1 MYRFQTGQESQDEE
15 RQKRAVSFW
24 RFSLEMWRHA
34 SVQNGVLTLQ
44 DEFGANINTLLFAS
58 WLALEGRKF
67 DPNSVAQSGLSDWN
81 ATMTAPLRAL
91 RRQAKRASVE
101 LYQCLK
107 SAELAAERHEQ
118 RLLVS
123 IYTNHPVRDEQATES
138 REARLRANLVSY
150 LRTLG
155 SQNKDPALSFCQALL
170 QQALSYSPSTT
181 QEPDSP

>member
-1 MYRFQTGQESQDEE
+1 MYRFQTGQESQD
-15 RQKRAVSFW
+15 RAVGFW
-24 RFSLEMWRHA
+24 LFSLEMWRHEP
-34 SVQNGVLTLQ
+34 VQKGLLALQ
-44 DEFGANINTLLFAS
+44 DEYGANINTLLFAA
-58 WLALEGRKF
+58 WLALEGRNF
-67 DPNSVAQSGLSDWN
+67 DPDSVAQSGLSDWH

-91 RRQAKRASVE
+91 RRQAKSVNTE

-107 SAELAAERHEQ
+107 NAELAAERHEQ

-123 IYTNHPVRDEQATES
+123 TYTTHTLLDEKATES

-155 SQNKDPALSFCQALL
+155 SQNEGPALSFCQALL
-170 QQALSYSPSTT
+170 QQALIYSPSTT